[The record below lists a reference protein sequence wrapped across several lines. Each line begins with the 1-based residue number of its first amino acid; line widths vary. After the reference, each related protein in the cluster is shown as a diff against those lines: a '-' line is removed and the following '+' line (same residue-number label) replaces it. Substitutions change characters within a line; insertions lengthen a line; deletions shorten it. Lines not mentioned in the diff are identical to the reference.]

1 MSIDM
6 MNTKVKELRELRR
19 MADELAGEIEAI
31 QDEIK
36 AHMTESNTDT
46 LTGID
51 WNVTRKADTSNP
63 HDTTELKKAYQDVA
77 ERFMKESVSKRFT
90 LV

>member
-6 MNTKVKELRELRR
+6 MNAKVKELRELKR

-36 AHMTESNTDT
+36 THMTESNTDT

-51 WNVTRKADTSNP
+51 WKITWKAVTSKRLDSKA
-63 HDTTELKKAYQDVA
+63 LKAAMPDVV
-77 ERFMKESVSKRFT
+77 EQFTRESTSKRFV
-90 LV
+90 LA

>member
-6 MNTKVKELRELRR
+6 MNAKVKELRELCR

-36 AHMTESNTDT
+36 QHMTEQNTDT

-51 WNVTRKADTSNP
+51 WKVTWKAVTSKRL
-63 HDTTELKKAYQDVA
+63 DTTALKKVLPDVA

>member
-6 MNTKVKELRELRR
+6 MNAKVKELRELER
-19 MADELAGEIEAI
+19 MADELAGEIEQI

-51 WNVTRKADTSNP
+51 WKITWKAVTSKRLDSKA
-63 HDTTELKKAYQDVA
+63 LKAAMPDVV
-77 ERFMKESVSKRFT
+77 EQFTRESTSKRFV
-90 LV
+90 LA

>member
-1 MSIDM
+1 
-6 MNTKVKELRELRR
+6 

-36 AHMTESNTDT
+36 QYMTEQDTGT

-51 WNVTRKADTSNP
+51 WKVTWKAVTSKRL
-63 HDTTELKKAYQDVA
+63 DSTALKKALPDVA
-77 ERFMKESVSKRFT
+77 AQFTKESVSKRFV